1 MLFRSHAAVLFLRS
15 NRNTPDFM
23 RIELKTPGG
32 SVDYKIPIAKM
43 QNYTIDFMLNKRLLI
58 LLPFYLFVVEKSLK
72 DCEEDSDK
80 LAELLNS
87 LQTIVKGLDALL
99 ALGDIDELTRK
110 SILEFSNMVNIH
122 LAKNYAKVRKGAENI
137 MGGKILEYEAKTIHN
152 NGLRIGREQGQAEKE
167 NSIIISMLKNKLSLE
182 QIVSIT
188 GLTMD
193 KIVSIGK
200 QAAVL

>member
-1 MLFRSHAAVLFLRS
+1 
-15 NRNTPDFM
+15 
-23 RIELKTPGG
+23 
-32 SVDYKIPIAKM
+32 
-43 QNYTIDFMLNKRLLI
+43 
-58 LLPFYLFVVEKSLK
+58 
-72 DCEEDSDK
+72 
-80 LAELLNS
+80 
-87 LQTIVKGLDALL
+87 
-99 ALGDIDELTRK
+99 
-110 SILEFSNMVNIH
+110 
-122 LAKNYAKVRKGAENI
+122 
-137 MGGKILEYEAKTIHN
+137 MGGKRLEDEAKTIHN

>member
-1 MLFRSHAAVLFLRS
+1 
-15 NRNTPDFM
+15 
-23 RIELKTPGG
+23 
-32 SVDYKIPIAKM
+32 
-43 QNYTIDFMLNKRLLI
+43 
-58 LLPFYLFVVEKSLK
+58 
-72 DCEEDSDK
+72 
-80 LAELLNS
+80 
-87 LQTIVKGLDALL
+87 
-99 ALGDIDELTRK
+99 
-110 SILEFSNMVNIH
+110 
-122 LAKNYAKVRKGAENI
+122 

-152 NGLRIGREQGQAEKE
+152 NGLRIGLEQGRAEKE